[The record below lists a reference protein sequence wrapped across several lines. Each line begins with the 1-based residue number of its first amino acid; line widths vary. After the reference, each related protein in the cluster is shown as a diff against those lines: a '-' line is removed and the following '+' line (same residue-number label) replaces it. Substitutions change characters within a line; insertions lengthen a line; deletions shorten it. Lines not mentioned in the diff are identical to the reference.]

1 MPHRIHVLRNWF
13 ALANVAAFVV
23 CATAVAG
30 PPVVPNGKQ
39 LGSID
44 NADNVSTFL
53 WQSSGEDTSV
63 EEYKAVVAS
72 MLRARPRVLAVRVG
86 NPDPVAF
93 RTEVGT
99 PFEKYF
105 SKVNGAAH
113 WKIITKCLLRLGEL
127 GTDPLALTAETCR
140 QHNVLLVA
148 SFRMNDNHLGQ
159 REYKTTDFGLQ
170 NPQWRI
176 PGTGL
181 MDPAVPEVF
190 QHRMRLFREVVE
202 NYDIDGI
209 EFDFMRWHHM
219 ISEPHKNH
227 PILTKMVAETRQMLD
242 EVARREGRNELL
254 LGVRVPPSL
263 ETNPN
268 TAKYPGMSH
277 VFANHC
283 CRDKGLYVKTWIEQG
298 YVDYVCPSLFWPDWP
313 GLPYTKEFVEVA
325 KGTDVGIYPTLFP
338 LADWVHGPDS
348 TPIQYDNHELL
359 LRYKNEFCR
368 LALQLYEDGAD
379 GISTYN
385 WASTQQP
392 GVVPHERG
400 GVREGPGARQV
411 QWIMHSKIADP
422 DALRQYQA
430 EQSLEG
436 ILGRQAAAA
445 DTVSKT
451 NFDSIEIR
459 HAKTIEGPIPCERI
473 ALGKR
478 GDYKPV
484 IVKLPDGELLVVA
497 FDPTQRVGDKIRE
510 DMLLWRSQDGG
521 RTWTDR
527 KVIPPFGREPY
538 FSVISD
544 GTLFISVHF
553 LKGDVR
559 NKEGYTYSMLHRS
572 TDRGETWETTEI
584 GWQDVPG
591 AAEKET
597 VITNRNVLELH
608 DGTLVFGVGA
618 GHGNEYLWR
627 STDKG
632 KTWDKTLRCKYHGF
646 DQSTVKQMQYA
657 ILAEA
662 FYWQARSGDLLAVC
676 RVSPKHFPPIAGTQ
690 IPEEKTDH
698 FQRMVLYRSK
708 NGGRNWTL
716 EELGSYYG
724 EMYPAVLR
732 LRDSRMLFTFT
743 LREAISPQQPPLG
756 VRAVLGRETE
766 DGYQFDFGHDR
777 IMIDTKS
784 VVGRMSGG
792 GFGPTVQLDDGTLV
806 TSYSYAGPGGWKED
820 DFHIE
825 VVRWRLPEER
835 NR

>member
-1 MPHRIHVLRNWF
+1 M
-13 ALANVAAFVV
+13 
-23 CATAVAG
+23 
-30 PPVVPNGKQ
+30 
-39 LGSID
+39 
-44 NADNVSTFL
+44 
-53 WQSSGEDTSV
+53 
-63 EEYKAVVAS
+63 
-72 MLRARPRVLAVRVG
+72 
-86 NPDPVAF
+86 
-93 RTEVGT
+93 
-99 PFEKYF
+99 
-105 SKVNGAAH
+105 
-113 WKIITKCLLRLGEL
+113 
-127 GTDPLALTAETCR
+127 
-140 QHNVLLVA
+140 
-148 SFRMNDNHLGQ
+148 
-159 REYKTTDFGLQ
+159 
-170 NPQWRI
+170 
-176 PGTGL
+176 
-181 MDPAVPEVF
+181 
-190 QHRMRLFREVVE
+190 
-202 NYDIDGI
+202 
-209 EFDFMRWHHM
+209 
-219 ISEPHKNH
+219 
-227 PILTKMVAETRQMLD
+227 
-242 EVARREGRNELL
+242 
-254 LGVRVPPSL
+254 
-263 ETNPN
+263 
-268 TAKYPGMSH
+268 
-277 VFANHC
+277 
-283 CRDKGLYVKTWIEQG
+283 
-298 YVDYVCPSLFWPDWP
+298 
-313 GLPYTKEFVEVA
+313 
-325 KGTDVGIYPTLFP
+325 
-338 LADWVHGPDS
+338 
-348 TPIQYDNHELL
+348 
-359 LRYKNEFCR
+359 
-368 LALQLYEDGAD
+368 
-379 GISTYN
+379 
-385 WASTQQP
+385 
-392 GVVPHERG
+392 
-400 GVREGPGARQV
+400 
-411 QWIMHSKIADP
+411 
-422 DALRQYQA
+422 
-430 EQSLEG
+430 
-436 ILGRQAAAA
+436 
-445 DTVSKT
+445 
-451 NFDSIEIR
+451 
-459 HAKTIEGPIPCERI
+459 
-473 ALGKR
+473 
-478 GDYKPV
+478 
-484 IVKLPDGELLVVA
+484 
-497 FDPTQRVGDKIRE
+497 
-510 DMLLWRSQDGG
+510 
-521 RTWTDR
+521 
-527 KVIPPFGREPY
+527 
-538 FSVISD
+538 
-544 GTLFISVHF
+544 
-553 LKGDVR
+553 R

-698 FQRMVLYRSK
+698 FQRMILYRSK
-708 NGGRNWTL
+708 NGGQNWTL